1 MILCGSPSVGE
12 GGHPIAEWVPSVLA
26 STHTRRQDGEPFF
39 GAIAGSGPAYRSL
52 AVSKPAITSSNSE
65 VI

>member
-1 MILCGSPSVGE
+1 
-12 GGHPIAEWVPSVLA
+12 VLA